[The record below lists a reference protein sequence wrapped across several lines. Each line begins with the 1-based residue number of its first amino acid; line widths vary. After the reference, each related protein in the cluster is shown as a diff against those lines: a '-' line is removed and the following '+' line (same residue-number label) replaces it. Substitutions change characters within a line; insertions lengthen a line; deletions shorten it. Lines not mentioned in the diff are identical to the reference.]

1 MQFELLA
8 EVTRGPLVESRHF
21 GALAVVDSDG
31 APLHSVGDPG
41 LVAYLR
47 SSAKP
52 LQATVM
58 VASGAADAFGLTPAE
73 IAVISASHRGEDFH
87 TSAVTGILRKLGL
100 DESALACGIDG
111 PGDEATA
118 RRLIVAGEPVTAL
131 HCDCSG
137 KHAGMLALALHMGA
151 PIQGYYL
158 PGHPVQR
165 RILDAVAS
173 MCGMETDAIVLGVD
187 GCGVPVFGLP
197 LRSAALA
204 FARLAE
210 PSLLPPE
217 WSAAAARVT
226 AAMEAHPEMV
236 AGTNRFDTDL
246 MRQMAP
252 RLFCKG
258 GAEGYQAVGVHPN
271 PAAGR
276 PRGIGLAMKI
286 ADGDPKGRARHVAVL
301 QALRDLRVLSG
312 ADEAALAEYGAPL
325 VTNHRGEIVGYA
337 RAAFALAKQ
346 EV

>member
-8 EVTRGPLVESRHF
+8 EVTRGQLVESRHF
-21 GALAVVDSDG
+21 GALAVVDSEG
-31 APLHSVGDPG
+31 TLLNSVGDPG

-52 LQATVM
+52 LQATVV

-73 IAVISASHRGEDFH
+73 IAITAASHRGEDFH
-87 TSAVTGILRKLGL
+87 TAAVAGILKKLGL
-100 DESALACGIDG
+100 DANALACGIDG

-118 RRLIVAGEPVTAL
+118 RRLIAEGQPVSAL

-137 KHAGMLALALHMGA
+137 KHSGMLALALHMGT
-151 PIQGYYL
+151 PVQGYHL

-165 RILDAVAS
+165 RILDGVAGI
-173 MCGMETDAIVLGVD
+173 CGMDAGDIVRGVD
-187 GCGVPVFGLP
+187 GCGVPVFGMP
-197 LRSAALA
+197 LSAAALG

-210 PSLLPPE
+210 PARLPAE
-217 WSAAAARVT
+217 WSTAAARVT
-226 AAMEAHPEMV
+226 AAMESHPEMV
-236 AGTNRFDTDL
+236 AGTHRFDTDL

-258 GAEGYQAVGVHPN
+258 GAEGYYALGLHPN

-276 PRGIGLAMKI
+276 TRGIGVAMKI

-301 QALRDLRVLSG
+301 QVLRDLGVLTAG
-312 ADEAALAEYGAPL
+312 DEAALAEYGAPL

-337 RAAFALAKQ
+337 RAAFTLPREGA
-346 EV
+346 